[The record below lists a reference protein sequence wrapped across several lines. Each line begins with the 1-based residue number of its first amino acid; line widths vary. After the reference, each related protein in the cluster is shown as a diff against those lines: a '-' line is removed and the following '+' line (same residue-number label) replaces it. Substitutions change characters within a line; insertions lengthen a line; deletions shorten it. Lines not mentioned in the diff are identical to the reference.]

1 MHRGSCRPLFFFFSL
16 LTFVCMPALHP
27 LPPTPPSEQVDKMK
41 RTLGQ
46 VDSSASAV
54 REENDEYVAKLKV
67 LRDGLF
73 GALQGLAIPGAS
85 IKPESG
91 EAIDGF
97 VIAVRDAMQSASAD
111 PGFRAEVET
120 RLKGIGVAP
129 PQPAATA
136 VP

>member
-1 MHRGSCRPLFFFFSL
+1 MVLSRSPLAHIR
-16 LTFVCMPALHP
+16 MPAPHSLP
-27 LPPTPPSEQVDKMK
+27 LPEQVDKMK
-41 RTLGQ
+41 RTREQL
-46 VDSSASAV
+46 DSLASAV

-73 GALQGLAIPGAS
+73 GALQGLTIPGAS

-111 PGFRAEVET
+111 PSFRAEVET
-120 RLKGIGVAP
+120 RLKGIAP
-129 PQPAATA
+129 PAAPQPATTTVA
-136 VP
+136 P